1 MKKTKNIFTLFLGTL
16 IALSF
21 SVSAFASDIKAE
33 PTLTVK
39 DYTEFL
45 AKESPEDFQKFKAL
59 STSEQEKYLDYL
71 LNPATYSGNLNTS
84 DVTASSIDELD
95 ESSSPTNTTTR
106 NAWGSRTV
114 TILGIK
120 VLEYRIEVGY
130 DVTGSSIEKIN
141 YYDAYVVKNLNPLV
155 QTDTTSKSAY
165 ISNNVVH
172 AKGVFY
178 YKVGPLK
185 GLSVQIGNVYG
196 ELLAYPSGESSIS
209 YWGDKL

>member
-1 MKKTKNIFTLFLGTL
+1 MRKTKKIFTFFLGTL

-21 SVSAFASDIKAE
+21 SVSAFASDIEAE

-39 DYTEFL
+39 D
-45 AKESPEDFQKFKAL
+45 
-59 STSEQEKYLDYL
+59 
-71 LNPATYSGNLNTS
+71 
-84 DVTASSIDELD
+84 
-95 ESSSPTNTTTR
+95 
-106 NAWGSRTV
+106 
-114 TILGIK
+114 
-120 VLEYRIEVGY
+120 
-130 DVTGSSIEKIN
+130 
-141 YYDAYVVKNLNPLV
+141 YDAYVVKNLNPLA

-209 YWGDKL
+209 YCGDKL